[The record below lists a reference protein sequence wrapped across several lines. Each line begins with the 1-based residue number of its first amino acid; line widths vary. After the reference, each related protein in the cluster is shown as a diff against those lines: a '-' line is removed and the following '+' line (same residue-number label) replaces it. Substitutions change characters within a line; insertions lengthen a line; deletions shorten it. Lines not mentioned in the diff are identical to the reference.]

1 MMKSVQRALAFGLLV
16 SLSGLAAAQVMLKDG
31 HPGKYFVKNGDT
43 LWDIS
48 ARFLEEPWQWPEI
61 WQINEEIR
69 NPHLIYPGDEIR
81 LTYVNGEP
89 RLSVKRGVEEKTL
102 PNGTVKLTPKVR
114 EIANDE
120 AIPAIPAGAI
130 AAYLKEGLVV
140 SREEIAE
147 APYIVGGRDRRV
159 IFGEGDTV
167 YARDVKDEWADLQ
180 RGYGFYRV
188 GEQYVDPD
196 TNEVLGYEAR
206 QIGLGRVADHDED
219 MLTLRVTRSSEDLRI
234 DDRLFSTEDRRVR
247 SARVPITA
255 KVVADMITAVGIDR
269 VVTVDLHADQIQG
282 FFDIPVDNVYATP
295 LIVADIER
303 QNHDDLMV
311 VSPDVGGV
319 VRARA
324 LAKQLNDADLAIID
338 KRRPKANIS
347 QVMHI
352 IGEVEGRTC
361 ILVDDMV
368 DTAGT
373 LCHAAKALKDHGAA
387 QVYAYCTHP
396 ILSGK
401 AIENITGSVLDE
413 LVVTNTIP
421 LTPAAEACERIR
433 QLDMAPIVAEAMRRI
448 SNEESISAMFR

>member
-1 MMKSVQRALAFGLLV
+1 MMMKSVQRALAFGLLV

-61 WQINEEIR
+61 WQINEEIS

-81 LTYVNGEP
+81 LTYVDGEP

-140 SREEIAE
+140 SRQEIAE

-167 YARDVKDEWADLQ
+167 YARDALTQWEGLDQ
-180 RGYGFYRV
+180 SYGVYRT

-206 QIGLGRVADHDED
+206 QIGLGRVAGHED
-219 MLTLRVTRSSEDLRI
+219 DMVTLRVTKSNEDLRI

-247 SARVPITA
+247 SVLYPSAPDTKIEA
-255 KVVADMITAVGIDR
+255 KVIRFFDRINSVARNDVVVINKGERDGLKVGNVLDVFGQGEVVRDRQRGDR
-269 VVTVDLHADQIQG
+269 VQL
-282 FFDIPVDNVYATP
+282 PR
-295 LIVADIER
+295 ER
-303 QNHDDLMV
+303 
-311 VSPDVGGV
+311 
-319 VRARA
+319 
-324 LAKQLNDADLAIID
+324 
-338 KRRPKANIS
+338 
-347 QVMHI
+347 
-352 IGEVEGRTC
+352 
-361 ILVDDMV
+361 
-368 DTAGT
+368 
-373 LCHAAKALKDHGAA
+373 
-387 QVYAYCTHP
+387 
-396 ILSGK
+396 
-401 AIENITGSVLDE
+401 TGSMVIFRVFDKVSYGLIME
-413 LVVTNTIP
+413 SL
-421 LTPAAEACERIR
+421 R
-433 QLDMAPIVAEAMRRI
+433 PIYMHDVAESPAG
-448 SNEESISAMFR
+448 SY

>member
-1 MMKSVQRALAFGLLV
+1 MMMKSVQRALAFGLLV

-81 LTYVNGEP
+81 LTYVDGEP

-247 SARVPITA
+247 SVLYPSAPDTKIEG
-255 KVVADMITAVGIDR
+255 KVIR
-269 VVTVDLHADQIQG
+269 
-282 FFDIPVDNVYATP
+282 FFDRISSVARNDVVVVNKGLRDGLKEGNVLDVFGQGEA
-295 LIVADIER
+295 VRDR
-303 QNHDDLMV
+303 QR
-311 VSPDVGGV
+311 G
-319 VRARA
+319 
-324 LAKQLNDADLAIID
+324 
-338 KRRPKANIS
+338 
-347 QVMHI
+347 
-352 IGEVEGRTC
+352 
-361 ILVDDMV
+361 DMV
-368 DTAGT
+368 R
-373 LCHAAKALKDHGAA
+373 L
-387 QVYAYCTHP
+387 P
-396 ILSGK
+396 R
-401 AIENITGSVLDE
+401 ERTGSMVIFRVFDKVSYGLIMESTRPIYMNDIAE
-413 LVVTNTIP
+413 S
-421 LTPAAEACERIR
+421 PAG
-433 QLDMAPIVAEAMRRI
+433 
-448 SNEESISAMFR
+448 SY